1 MTIHRLRLAWASC
14 VVLLL
19 LQLTTLCVAQTT
31 RDGTAKKEQDS
42 IPGVLTAGRMPA
54 LPGMPVPQGVSVLPG
69 APGPDKGPN
78 QIEQLSKRVEQLEA
92 LIERQNQ
99 TLIEMQ
105 RQLAE
110 VRKDQT
116 TSASIRQ
123 ANASLTTEA
132 PAGQEKKAQ
141 PEAASAVQGQAQKS
155 AGILA
160 GWDGNH
166 AFLRSAD
173 GDFETVLTG
182 YAQLDFRGYQQGNH
196 PANTFLLRRARLAL
210 EGKLFR
216 YFDYKVEG
224 DFADTTSTLARDIYL
239 RVHRVD
245 RVQLTFGQFR
255 EPFSQEELRPDSV
268 QDFVERSLANN
279 LAPSRSP
286 GVMLSGILKK
296 GVFEY
301 QLGAFNGK
309 GLLANNTVGTPEGV
323 VRVRVA
329 PWKSTKDYWTKGL
342 MFGGAYALG
351 RNSTTAQSVRGLTE
365 SRSFAFFNP
374 DTVNGAVTRANGELT
389 WLVGPAS
396 FRAEYD
402 QVNQARNHLGSGG
415 RNLPGVVA
423 RGYMGQ
429 FTYLLT
435 GEVKGDVNVVVPK
448 HNLFGDESGGGSGAW
463 ELKVRYSG
471 LQISDGTA
479 KSNRA
484 RTVFF
489 GANWYLN
496 RFVRYVFD
504 YGIELYQDPL
514 RTPRPGDRS
523 FHVVLSRIQV
533 AF

>member
-1 MTIHRLRLAWASC
+1 MTRYTSKFAQSFFA
-14 VVLLL
+14 VLFL
-19 LQLTTLCVAQTT
+19 LQLATLNAAQSTALQT
-31 RDGTAKKEQDS
+31 EKKAQQPIPSAQRDVTAEPEK
-42 IPGVLTAGRMPA
+42 A
-54 LPGMPVPQGVSVLPG
+54 L
-69 APGPDKGPN
+69 N
-78 QIEQLSKRVEQLEA
+78 QIEQLSKKVEQLEA

-99 TLIEMQ
+99 TLVEMQ
-105 RQLAE
+105 RQIEE
-110 VRKDQT
+110 VKTGQLSGNRPATIQKT
-116 TSASIRQ
+116 
-123 ANASLTTEA
+123 NAGLTTDPGQTLDKSA
-132 PAGQEKKAQ
+132 QSAGAAAASSQSQAKAQ
-141 PEAASAVQGQAQKS
+141 KTATVV
-155 AGILA
+155 A

-173 GDFETVLTG
+173 GDFETNLTG
-182 YAQLDFRGYQQGNH
+182 YVQFDFRGYQQGSH

-216 YFDYKVEG
+216 YFDYKIEG
-224 DFADTTSTLARDIYL
+224 DFADTASTLARDIYL
-239 RVHRVD
+239 RIHRAD
-245 RVQLTFGQFR
+245 RLQLTFGQFR
-255 EPFSQEELRPDSV
+255 EPFSQEELRRDQV

-286 GVMLSGILKK
+286 GVMLSGVLKK

-329 PWKSTKDYWTKGL
+329 PWKNTRDYWTKGL
-342 MFGGAYALG
+342 IFGGAYALG
-351 RNSTTAQSVRGLTE
+351 RNSTTGASVRGLTE
-365 SRSFAFFNP
+365 SRSFTFFSP
-374 DTVNGAVTRANGELT
+374 DTVNGAATRANGELT
-389 WLVGPAS
+389 WLIGPAA

-402 QVNQARNHLGSGG
+402 QVNQARNHLGAGG
-415 RNLPGVVA
+415 RNLPGVIA
-423 RGYMGQ
+423 KGYTAQ

-435 GEVKGDVNVVVPK
+435 GEVKGEVNAVEPK
-448 HNLFGDESGGGSGAW
+448 RNLFGDEKGGGHGAW
-463 ELKVRYSG
+463 ELKLRYSG

-484 RTVFF
+484 HTIYF

-504 YGIELYQDPL
+504 YGIELYQDPS

-523 FHVVLSRIQV
+523 FNVLLSRVQV